1 MAFSF
6 SKITKSISNA
16 NSAIASVNSLTR
28 SSTSSAAKLNKI
40 STSVGS
46 VTGNMTNIRG
56 ALGNNL
62 ASFGT
67 TASAKGFSSFLDNVP
82 GQAFNPGNLDSLISN
97 PSDIGNVAAAA
108 GAISQQIQ
116 SISNL
121 GNTNI
126 NSALSQGFQSTT
138 ASLGAKFTSVNNATG
153 SFNNITGTLNKVSS
167 QFGSN
172 ISSISSK
179 ASQFNGFD
187 IQGLFSITTSFADFG
202 KLLNNPISVI
212 SKDISQLV
220 GSFGG
225 QFDVIRQLS
234 ESAKNINP
242 FADYLDLNFK
252 TPWDSTNISGGA
264 NIVVNNGSAASK
276 VPNPLREHNHYNYV
290 ITLGILDND
299 EFNFPSKYRSGGDFV
314 QKYIIKSSG
323 GSLDKRYTTFQEE
336 AGGMDGKT
344 SHAEYYLDNLNLDAV
359 IAPNSNTGVAL
370 GTSITFDVVEPY
382 SMGNFIEALIGS
394 AASLGYENYINAPF
408 CIKIEFMGY
417 DEYGN
422 STLSNTAP
430 AYVPIMI
437 TKVDFSVQAKG
448 SEYAVQA
455 VPYSE
460 SALDDTAQTSKVQI
474 NTVGS
479 KVYEVLS
486 GDEKSVMSVFNERV
500 QELETAETIVQGDR
514 YIIAFPKNP
523 DSLVQVIG
531 NLENQISDEKS
542 FLTVN
547 AGEQQR
553 REKGAA
559 SINGDESTAKKQ
571 QGIDN
576 NAVASSD
583 RLFNTLKAY
592 ASDINNINEIG
603 LSDLVTN
610 TAEGGQAAQSD
621 QSAAYDEFGDV
632 VDISNAETAPAEKA
646 RSTQFRQGETITNI
660 IEKIIKK
667 SDWAKEQA
675 TAESDNGVNT
685 WFKIDTQ
692 VFLDKNP
699 NAERQTGSSPKIY
712 VYSIIKYYPDEA
724 KQIGTCQRPKNT
736 EQLKAIAP
744 KEYNYFYTGK
754 NEDVLNFD
762 IKFNNQF
769 FMTAFGNFGQNSATT
784 ATGGGNSATFQQ
796 GDEQKGSEVAGCDG
810 TGKPKT
816 EPGAQIKEVNEM
828 SNSGASESG
837 DIKAKIAEQ
846 FHNTLINQTVDMV
859 TAEMNIWGD
868 PFFLPQQTGNYVG
881 KSSGNPSVL
890 DDGTMNYL
898 QSEIFC
904 VVNFNSPFDYQV
916 DGATMEMPRRV
927 PQFSGLFSI
936 WAVTNTFSGGKFT
949 QTLKMIRRRG
959 QDDEATVDTKS
970 IKASD
975 KGIAAGK
982 DTAPGLPNAANN
994 SVNSTIAAADPCD
1007 TTSAVANLTAV
1018 GEDLAMSQSLFPAN
1032 STKGG
1037 DDIAFAAPVI
1047 QIGDFAF
1054 SPQQSTFPS
1063 APRTEKRGRPV

>member
-6 SKITKSISNA
+6 SKITSSVSKA
-16 NSAIASVNSLTR
+16 NSAIASINSLTK
-28 SSTSSAAKLNKI
+28 SANSSAAKLNRI

-46 VTGNMTNIRG
+46 VTNSMNNIRG
-56 ALGNNL
+56 AIGSDL
-62 ASFGT
+62 AAFGA
-67 TASAKGFSSFLDNVP
+67 TASAKGFSAAAAKIP
-82 GQAFNPGNLDSLISN
+82 GQAFDPGKLDSLISN
-97 PSDIGNVAAAA
+97 TADIGNVAAVSR
-108 GAISQQIQ
+108 AISQQIEG
-116 SISNL
+116 ISNL

-126 NSALSQGFQSTT
+126 NNALSQGLQS
-138 ASLGAKFTSVNNATG
+138 SIGGKFTSANNAIG
-153 SFNNITGTLNKVSS
+153 SISNVSRTLSKVSS
-167 QFGSN
+167 QFSSSVTS
-172 ISSISSK
+172 ISEKSSI
-179 ASQFNGFD
+179 FNGFN
-187 IQGLFSITTSFADFG
+187 ISGLSSIVSSFADFG

-212 SKDISQLV
+212 ARDVSQLV
-220 GSFGG
+220 GAVGG

-234 ESAKNINP
+234 ESAKDINP
-242 FADYLDLNFK
+242 VADFLDLNFK
-252 TPWDSTNISGGA
+252 TPWDSTNIPGGA
-264 NIVVNNGSAASK
+264 NVVINNGSAASK
-276 VPNPLREHNHYNYV
+276 VPNPLRDHNHYNYI
-290 ITLGILDND
+290 ITLGILDNE
-299 EFNFPSKYRSGGDFV
+299 EFNFPSKYRSSDGFV

-323 GSLDKRYTTFQEE
+323 GSLDKRYTTFQEDASGE
-336 AGGMDGKT
+336 DGNT
-344 SHAEYYLDNLNLDAV
+344 GHAEYYLDNLNLDAV

-394 AASLGYENYINAPF
+394 AATLGYDNYVNAPF
-408 CIKIEFMGY
+408 CLKIDFKGY

-422 STLSNTAP
+422 SMLINTAP

-460 SALDDTAQTSKVQI
+460 SALDDSAQTSKVQI
-474 NTVGS
+474 NSVGS
-479 KVYEVLS
+479 TVHEVLS

-500 QELETAETIVQGDR
+500 QELETSETIIQGDR
-514 YIIAFPKNP
+514 YIIAFPKTP
-523 DSLVQVIG
+523 DALVELVGRIKDQVA
-531 NLENQISDEKS
+531 EEQSA
-542 FLTVN
+542 LTIN

-553 REKGAA
+553 REKGLAENA
-559 SINGDESTAKKQ
+559 GDESTVRKQ
-571 QGIDN
+571 QGIEN
-576 NAVASSD
+576 NSVASSD
-583 RLFNTLKAY
+583 RLFNTLKSY
-592 ASDINNINEIG
+592 ALDINNMNEIG
-603 LSDLVTN
+603 LSNLVTN
-610 TAEGGQAAQSD
+610 TATGGQTAQSD

-646 RSTQFRQGETITNI
+646 RTTQFRQGETITSM
-660 IEKIIKK
+660 IEKVIKK

-675 TAESDNGVNT
+675 TTESQNGVNT

-699 NAERQTGSSPKIY
+699 AAEKQVGSSPKIY

-724 KQIGTCQRPKNT
+724 KQTGATQRAKNT
-736 EQLKAIAP
+736 EQLKALAP
-744 KEYNYFYTGK
+744 KQYNYFYTGK

-762 IKFNNQF
+762 IQFNNQF
-769 FMTAFGNFGQNSATT
+769 FMTAFGNFGQNGASTNPGT
-784 ATGGGNSATFQQ
+784 RATFQQ
-796 GDEQKGSEVAGCDG
+796 GDEQTGSKVAVEDDG
-810 TGKPKT
+810 RQKN
-816 EPGAQIKEVNEM
+816 EPGPQTKEANNL
-828 SNSGASESG
+828 SNSTGDESG
-837 DIKAKIAEQ
+837 DIKVRIAEQ

-859 TAEMNIWGD
+859 TAEMEIWGD

-916 DGATMEMPRRV
+916 NGATMEMPRRV

-936 WAVTNTFSGGKFT
+936 WAVTNVFSGGKYT

-959 QDDEATVDTKS
+959 QDDEATVTTKS
-970 IKASD
+970 ITATD
-975 KGIAAGK
+975 GGIASGK
-982 DTAPGLPNAANN
+982 DTAPGLPDAANN
-994 SVNSTIAAADPCD
+994 SVNSTVAAADPCNLS
-1007 TTSAVANLTAV
+1007 SAVANLTAV

-1032 STKGG
+1032 STTGG

-1047 QIGDFAF
+1047 QVGDLAF

-1063 APRTEKRGRPV
+1063 APRAGPR